1 MSHLDKVRNNV
12 VNRGNSYG
20 SEMEIIND
28 KQIHEVILHRGCT
41 SRFRENELITS
52 VISCLN
58 KKNIDFSVLDDET
71 CCGIILYLLGDSK
84 TADEVVKANIQ
95 KFNSHGVKKII
106 TICPGCY
113 EAFHDYYSKHENF
126 DIEVIFAMDLF
137 NDETIDGDGYIIHD
151 PCHALERSTQV
162 RSIIK
167 NVPIER
173 ANSCCGFGAGLNLG
187 SKELTKKM
195 AQDTLNKGN
204 IVTYCP
210 SCYHTLNSVDNKK
223 TTDFFTLLDKEL

>member
-12 VNRGNSYG
+12 VNKGNSYG

-95 KFNSHGVKKII
+95 KFNSHGVKKI
-106 TICPGCY
+106 
-113 EAFHDYYSKHENF
+113 S
-126 DIEVIFAMDLF
+126 
-137 NDETIDGDGYIIHD
+137 
-151 PCHALERSTQV
+151 
-162 RSIIK
+162 
-167 NVPIER
+167 
-173 ANSCCGFGAGLNLG
+173 
-187 SKELTKKM
+187 
-195 AQDTLNKGN
+195 
-204 IVTYCP
+204 
-210 SCYHTLNSVDNKK
+210 
-223 TTDFFTLLDKEL
+223 

>member
-12 VNRGNSYG
+12 VNKGNSYG

-137 NDETIDGDGYIIHD
+137 NDETIDS
-151 PCHALERSTQV
+151 PKNLFALSMLLTRAITPMSPIASNARTKEAP
-162 RSIIK
+162 IK
-167 NVPIER
+167 PVAPVTKIFFPL
-173 ANSCCGFGAGLNLG
+173 SC
-187 SKELTKKM
+187 S
-195 AQDTLNKGN
+195 
-204 IVTYCP
+204 
-210 SCYHTLNSVDNKK
+210 
-223 TTDFFTLLDKEL
+223 